1 MLLPSWVAYTALLVV
16 VGHPLGAMPLYFVH
30 TTETRSAAADFT
42 LATKEMTVQFRQR
55 EVVYSMPGSS
65 AIAVRF
71 LSAQSVHAEGFEPL
85 PGKIHVFDG
94 PRNSSFDTFS
104 SVGFRGLWPGVDAVY
119 SASDHLKTE
128 FRLAPGA
135 DPQRV
140 AWQIMGA
147 DWIEHAGDGALV
159 IHSGDR
165 ELREEAPQVFEE
177 DRITG
182 VRKPVSGAFRLISE
196 NTVGIAIGPY
206 DHANRLIFDPVI
218 GFSTYLD
225 GSGQTVATGVALD
238 SSGNVIVAGYT
249 TTFDIATGATT
260 FGVPQ
265 RTGAFVAKLSAT
277 GNQLMF
283 LTYIGGTL
291 DTRAFAVA
299 VDRFNNIY
307 ITGQTSANNFPTYK
321 AVQPAINGAQDAF
334 VTELNSTGAQMVFST
349 YLGGSSAEQGY
360 GIGVDR
366 TGDIYV
372 AGDTVS
378 VNFPMVKAV
387 QPAIGGGQ
395 DAFLVK
401 LAPSGVAV
409 IFSTY
414 MGGREDEHAAALTV
428 DSSDAAIVA
437 GWTESSNF
445 PVVNAFQ
452 PQSGG
457 NQDAFV
463 FKMNPAG
470 AALTFS
476 SYLGGSGGTPGLTE
490 SAAGLAVDSSNA
502 IYIAGS
508 TSSLNF
514 PTTPGAFATP
524 NPDGTVG
531 AFAVK
536 LTAAGAMVYST
547 CLGGSSVSFGL
558 GVAVDIAGNSHIT
571 GYTGSSDF
579 PMVRDLQ
586 PALSGEYDLF
596 LTKLNSTGSGLIYST
611 LLGGS
616 AMDESNAIAVD
627 KYGTVFLAGQTNS
640 TNFPVLNAYQ
650 TTQHGIGAALAV
662 RIPVGWK
669 PMVFTSSGAAN
680 WAFDDVPFAQTQN
693 FTFGHPG
700 DIAIVGDWTGKGYQ
714 CMGTFNAGAWY
725 LDENCDG
732 VIDSGDRTFVFGQ
745 PGDVPVVGDW
755 TGSGTAKAGLYRAG
769 TFILDLSGHLSG
781 IPTGVKD
788 AQFAF
793 GLATDIPVAGDWNNT
808 GYSKAGVFRNG
819 EWLLDTNGSYTV
831 NGPTRNYGEA
841 GDLPVTGDWDG
852 SGTLKAGVYRA
863 GSFLL
868 DYDGNWIINSAGDIT
883 LPWTLTAAG
892 QIAQEAFVMH

>member
-1 MLLPSWVAYTALLVV
+1 MMLPSWVAYTALLVV
-16 VGHPLGAMPLYFVH
+16 VGHPLEAMPMYFVH
-30 TTETRSAAADFT
+30 TAETRSAASDFT

-55 EVVYSMPGSS
+55 EVVYSMRGSS
-65 AIAVRF
+65 EITVRF
-71 LSAQSVHAEGFEPL
+71 LTAQNVHAEGFELL

-94 PRNSSFDTFS
+94 PRNASFDTFS
-104 SVGFRGLWPGVDAVY
+104 SVAFRDLWPGVDAVY

-135 DPQRV
+135 DAQRV
-140 AWQIMGA
+140 TWQIAGA
-147 DWIEHAGDGALV
+147 DRIEHGADGALV
-159 IHSGDR
+159 IHIGDR

-182 VRKPVSGAFRLISE
+182 VRKPVAGAFRLIAE
-196 NTVGIAIGPY
+196 DTVGIAVGPY

-225 GSGQTVATGVALD
+225 GSGQTVATGVTVD

-260 FGVPQ
+260 FGVLQ
-265 RTGAFVAKLSAT
+265 RTGAFVAKLSAA

-321 AVQPAINGAQDAF
+321 ALQPAINGGQDAF
-334 VTELNSTGAQMVFST
+334 VTELNSTGTQMVFST
-349 YLGGSSAEQGY
+349 YLGGSNAEQGY
-360 GIGVDR
+360 GIAVDR
-366 TGDIYV
+366 TGDVYV

-378 VNFPMVKAV
+378 VNFPIVKPV

-401 LAPSGVAV
+401 LAPSGVAI

-414 MGGREDEHAAALTV
+414 MGGSGDEHAAALTV
-428 DSSDAAIVA
+428 DSADAAIVA

-470 AALTFS
+470 TALTFS
-476 SYLGGSGGTPGLTE
+476 SYLGGSGGTAGLTE
-490 SAAGLAVDSSNA
+490 SAAGLAVDSNNA
-502 IYIAGS
+502 IYIAGT
-508 TSSLNF
+508 TSSANF

-524 NPDGTVG
+524 NPNGIVD

-536 LTAAGAMVYST
+536 LTTTGSMVYST
-547 CLGGSSVSFGL
+547 CIGGSSADFGL
-558 GVAVDIAGNSHIT
+558 GVAVDIAGNAHIT
-571 GYTGSSDF
+571 GYTGSTDF
-579 PMVRDLQ
+579 PMVRGIQ
-586 PALSGEYDLF
+586 QALNGEYDLF

-616 AMDESNAIAVD
+616 AVDASNAIAVD

-640 TNFPVLNAYQ
+640 TNFPVVSAYQ
-650 TTQHGIGAALAV
+650 TTQHGIGAAIAARL
-662 RIPVGWK
+662 PVGWK
-669 PMVFTSSGAAN
+669 PAVFTSSGTVN
-680 WAFDDVPFAQTQN
+680 WAVDNIPLAETQN
-693 FTFGHPG
+693 FALGHPG
-700 DIAIVGDWTGKGYQ
+700 DVAIVGDWTGKGYQ
-714 CMGTFNAGAWY
+714 CLGTFNAGVWY

-732 VIDSGDRTFVFGQ
+732 VFDPGDRSFAFGQ
-745 PGDVPVVGDW
+745 AGDIPVVGDW

-769 TFILDLSGHLSG
+769 TFLLDLSGHLSG
-781 IPTGVKD
+781 IATGVKD

-793 GLATDIPVAGDWNNT
+793 GLATDIPVIGDWNNT

-819 EWLLDTNGSYTV
+819 EWLLDTSGSHTV

-852 SGTLKAGVYRA
+852 SGTVKAGVYRA

-868 DYDGNWIINSAGDIT
+868 DYDGNWIINSVGDMT
-883 LPWTLTAAG
+883 LPYTLSSTG
-892 QIAQEAFVMH
+892 QAVQNAFVMH